1 MMKAQNEGGK
11 EPKDIKDEVLLA
23 EFYSRIQNNFHIVF
37 LMSKTGDNLRNY
49 GRMYPGLINNTTIVW
64 FMPWPAEALVE
75 VAENSLKQFD
85 FDDELRKNISNF
97 FGNAHTK
104 VLGLSDKMF
113 KELKRLYYVTPT
125 NYIELVKGYCELLK
139 NKREEI
145 GNEIAKLGGGLD
157 KLNEAEK
164 NSQ

>member
-1 MMKAQNEGGK
+1 MKKVVSRMMKAQNEGGK

-75 VAENSLKQFD
+75 VAENSLK
-85 FDDELRKNISNF
+85 
-97 FGNAHTK
+97 
-104 VLGLSDKMF
+104 
-113 KELKRLYYVTPT
+113 
-125 NYIELVKGYCELLK
+125 
-139 NKREEI
+139 
-145 GNEIAKLGGGLD
+145 
-157 KLNEAEK
+157 
-164 NSQ
+164 

>member
-1 MMKAQNEGGK
+1 
-11 EPKDIKDEVLLA
+11 
-23 EFYSRIQNNFHIVF
+23 
-37 LMSKTGDNLRNY
+37 MSKTGDNLRNY

-75 VAENSLKQFD
+75 VANNSLKDFD
-85 FDDELRKNISNF
+85 FDEETRKNIATY

-104 VLGLSDKMF
+104 VIDLADKMW

-139 NKREEI
+139 LKRDEI
-145 GNEIAKLGGGLD
+145 GNEIQKLAGGLD

-164 NSQ
+164 NSQELQKNMAIFQNQLDKKNKDCQ